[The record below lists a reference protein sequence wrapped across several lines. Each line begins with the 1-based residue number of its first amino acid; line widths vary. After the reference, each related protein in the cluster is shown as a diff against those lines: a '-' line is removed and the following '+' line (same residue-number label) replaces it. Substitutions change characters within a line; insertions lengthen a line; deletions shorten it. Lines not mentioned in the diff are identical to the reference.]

1 MRFILTGILILLAT
15 NVSAFTYN
23 KVYECGK
30 NIDKDSFSISEYQY
44 HQQYYI
50 HFGNN
55 EEFVIWNNGKQ
66 YTTFEAKNYE
76 QLWNENGATTKLAV
90 LENMG
95 EVIKFELQHL
105 NDNYKETFI
114 FSREDLTYIAR
125 AFRGDKKYKPEIGVC
140 VVGFS
145 GN

>member
-23 KVYECGK
+23 KVYKCGK
-30 NIDKDSFSISEYQY
+30 NLDKDYLTITKIESFRQY
-44 HQQYYI
+44 FI

-55 EEFVIWNNGKQ
+55 EEFVIWNQGKQ

-76 QLWNENGATTKLAV
+76 QLWNQNGATTKLAV

-105 NDNYKETFI
+105 NDNYRKTFI
-114 FSREDLTYIAR
+114 FSLEDLTYISR
-125 AFRGDKKYKPEIGVC
+125 VFRGDEKYKPEIGVC
-140 VVGFS
+140 VVGIA